1 MATPTAQQRFNYTG
15 RDRRG
20 RILSGEITA
29 ATGAEARTILRRQG
43 VLITRLK
50 RHRRDLFSSRAKP
63 IKAADI
69 AILTRQ
75 LATMMRA
82 GIPLVQSFD
91 VVADGLDNPSL
102 ARVVRQLRD
111 DVSAGSSFTQ
121 ALQKHP
127 KLFDPLYCNL
137 ISAGE
142 SSGSLETMLSRV
154 ATYREKTEQLKAKI
168 KKALAYPVFVV
179 LVALVVT
186 SILLIKVVP
195 VFAETFASFGAELPP
210 FTLLVMSLSEWLQQS
225 WWGVLLL
232 SALFLWAFN
241 SARRRS
247 ARAAYAL
254 DQLILKLPVV
264 GPIVERAIV
273 ARFSRT
279 LATTFAAGVPLVEA
293 LSSVADAAGNLHYRK
308 HILLIREDVT
318 TGNALHRAVRSQQIF
333 PSLLEQMTA
342 IGEESGALDEM
353 LEKTAE
359 HFEQSVDNSVESLT
373 ALLEPMIMA
382 VLGIVVGGLLFAMYL
397 PIFQLGSIV

>member
-1 MATPTAQQRFNYTG
+1 VATSTSQQRYSYRG
-15 RDRRG
+15 RDRSG
-20 RILSGEITA
+20 RVLNGEITA
-29 ATGAEARTILRRQG
+29 ANSAEARNLLRRQG
-43 VLITRLK
+43 VLTTKLK
-50 RHRRDLFSSRAKP
+50 RHRQSIFTSRAKS
-63 IKAADI
+63 IKASDI

-137 ISAGE
+137 IAAGE

-179 LVALVVT
+179 LVAVVVT

-210 FTLLVMSLSEWLQQS
+210 FTRMVMSLSEWLQQS
-225 WWGVLLL
+225 WWGV
-232 SALFLWAFN
+232 ALFSAFFVWVFN
-241 SARRRS
+241 TARRRS
-247 ARAAYAL
+247 AHAAYIL
-254 DQLILKLPVV
+254 DQLILKLPIV
-264 GPIVERAIV
+264 GPILEKAIV

-293 LSSVADAAGNLHYRK
+293 LESVAEAAGNLHYRN

-318 TGNALHRAVRSQQIF
+318 TGIALHRAVRSRQIF

-359 HFEQSVDNSVESLT
+359 HFEQSVDNSVDSLT

>member
-1 MATPTAQQRFNYTG
+1 MATSTSQQRYSYSG
-15 RDRRG
+15 RDRSG
-20 RILSGEITA
+20 RVLNGEITA
-29 ATGAEARTILRRQG
+29 ANSAEARNLLRRQG
-43 VLITRLK
+43 VLTTKLK
-50 RHRRDLFSSRAKP
+50 RHRQSLFTSRAKS
-63 IKAADI
+63 IKASDI

-137 ISAGE
+137 IAAGE

-179 LVALVVT
+179 LVAVVVT

-210 FTLLVMSLSEWLQQS
+210 FTRMVMSLSEWLQQS
-225 WWGVLLL
+225 WWGV
-232 SALFLWAFN
+232 ALFSAFFVWFFN
-241 SARRRS
+241 TARRRS
-247 ARAAYAL
+247 AHAAYIL
-254 DQLILKLPVV
+254 DRLILKLPIV
-264 GPIVERAIV
+264 GPILEKAIV

-293 LSSVADAAGNLHYRK
+293 LESVAEAAGNLHYRN

-318 TGNALHRAVRSQQIF
+318 TGIALHRAVRSRQIF

-359 HFEQSVDNSVESLT
+359 HFEQSVDNSVDSLT

>member
-1 MATPTAQQRFNYTG
+1 MATSTSQQRYSYRG
-15 RDRRG
+15 RDRSG
-20 RILSGEITA
+20 RVLNGEITA
-29 ATGAEARTILRRQG
+29 ANSAEARNLLRRQG
-43 VLITRLK
+43 VLTTKLK
-50 RHRRDLFSSRAKP
+50 RHRQSIFTSRAKS
-63 IKAADI
+63 IKASDI

-137 ISAGE
+137 IAAGE

-179 LVALVVT
+179 LVAVVVT

-210 FTLLVMSLSEWLQQS
+210 FTRMVMSLSEWLQQS
-225 WWGVLLL
+225 WWGV
-232 SALFLWAFN
+232 ALFSAFFVWVFN
-241 SARRRS
+241 TARRRS
-247 ARAAYAL
+247 AHAAYIL
-254 DQLILKLPVV
+254 DQLILKLPIV
-264 GPIVERAIV
+264 GPILEKAIV

-293 LSSVADAAGNLHYRK
+293 LESVAEAAGNLHYRN

-318 TGNALHRAVRSQQIF
+318 TGIALHRAVRSRQIF

-359 HFEQSVDNSVESLT
+359 HFEQSVDNSVDSLT

>member
-1 MATPTAQQRFNYTG
+1 MATSTSQQRYSYSG
-15 RDRRG
+15 RDRSG
-20 RILSGEITA
+20 RVLNGEITA
-29 ATGAEARTILRRQG
+29 ANSAEARNLLRRQG
-43 VLITRLK
+43 VLTTKLK
-50 RHRRDLFSSRAKP
+50 RHRQSLFTSRAKS
-63 IKAADI
+63 IKASDI

-137 ISAGE
+137 IAAGE

-179 LVALVVT
+179 LVAVVVT

-210 FTLLVMSLSEWLQQS
+210 FTRMVMSLSEWLQQS
-225 WWGVLLL
+225 WWAV
-232 SALFLWAFN
+232 ALFSAFFVWVFN
-241 SARRRS
+241 TARRRS
-247 ARAAYAL
+247 AHAAYIL
-254 DQLILKLPVV
+254 DQLILKLPIV
-264 GPIVERAIV
+264 GPILEKAIV

-293 LSSVADAAGNLHYRK
+293 LESVAEAAGNLHYRN

-318 TGNALHRAVRSQQIF
+318 TGIALHRAVRSRQIF

-359 HFEQSVDNSVESLT
+359 HFEQSVDNSVDSLT